1 MTCQYVT
8 IKLMNSR
15 IPRAMFNIKMNIHS
29 ERNFCV
35 ALDLANQKRF
45 LPVVRD
51 IVDLLCKNEN
61 IT

>member
-1 MTCQYVT
+1 
-8 IKLMNSR
+8 MNSR